1 MHAEEANPERGTN
14 ETWKGSESPEV
25 RKTVCV
31 EGRGQEILSV
41 LCGGETDVLCGKHLE
56 DREKGR
62 AVDTGRKGEL
72 SIRPR
77 QTLGENGEVSPHF
90 PG

>member
-1 MHAEEANPERGTN
+1 MHAEEAKPERGTN
-14 ETWKGSESPEV
+14 ETWKGSESSGV

-31 EGRGQEILSV
+31 EGRGQEIVSV
-41 LCGGETDVLCGKHLE
+41 LCGGETDVLCGEHLE

-62 AVDTGRKGEL
+62 AVDTAT
-72 SIRPR
+72 SDPR
-77 QTLGENGEVSPHF
+77 ENGEVSPHF